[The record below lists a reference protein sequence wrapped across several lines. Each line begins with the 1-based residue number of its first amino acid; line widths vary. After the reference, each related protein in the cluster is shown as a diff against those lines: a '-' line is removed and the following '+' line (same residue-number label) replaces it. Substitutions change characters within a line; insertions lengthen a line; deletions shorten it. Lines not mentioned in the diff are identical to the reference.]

1 MRQGDNRTIDFLTHS
16 LYSED
21 IIIKQLI
28 AERFIIQQGM
38 TEFLLT
44 EPMRDCT
51 EERMKYMEQLFDLT
65 GKTAVVTGASSGL
78 GASAAVAYARAGA
91 DVALLA
97 RRVEKLKEIQEDI
110 ERTGRKAVAIGCDV
124 TDEGSVK
131 EAMETVLATFGRIDI
146 LLNNAG
152 VAVRGGVDTMT
163 EEDWNQSFDTNVKG
177 IFLASKY
184 VVPGMKKRG
193 YGKIVNIAS
202 VNAVIADKDDMFI
215 RHSYNASKAAVLGL
229 TKGMAASYARYGIT
243 VNAIGPGLFETE
255 MTEGTLFKSEQFLQ
269 GYNTLNPAGRPGQ
282 QGELNGTVLFLSSD
296 ASSYVQGQFILVD
309 GGATLV

>member
-1 MRQGDNRTIDFLTHS
+1 
-16 LYSED
+16 
-21 IIIKQLI
+21 
-28 AERFIIQQGM
+28 
-38 TEFLLT
+38 
-44 EPMRDCT
+44 
-51 EERMKYMEQLFDLT
+51 MENLFDLT

-110 ERTGRKAVAIGCDV
+110 EKTGRKAIAVGCDV
-124 TDEGSVK
+124 TEETSVK
-131 EAMETVLATFGRIDI
+131 EAMKTVLDTFGHIDI

-163 EEDWNQSFDTNVKG
+163 EEDWDKSFDTNVKG

-184 VVPGMKKRG
+184 VVPGMKEQG

-269 GYNTLNPAGRPGQ
+269 GYNTLNPAGRPGHR
-282 QGELNGTVLFLSSD
+282 GELNGTVLYLSSD
-296 ASSYVQGQFILVD
+296 ASSYVQGQLILVD